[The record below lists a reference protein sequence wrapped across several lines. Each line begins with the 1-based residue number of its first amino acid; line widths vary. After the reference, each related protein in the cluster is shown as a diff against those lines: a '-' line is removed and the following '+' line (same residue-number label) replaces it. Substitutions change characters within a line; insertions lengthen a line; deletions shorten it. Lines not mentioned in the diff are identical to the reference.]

1 LSTTALRI
9 NHKDEQFA
17 KKALSLH
24 EKFQILEIITFW
36 PYMAYLENC
45 KKQSVFALL
54 AGQPLMLIG
63 ATGPVLVFEQSLY
76 MVSTSIQVQSLTL
89 NSPFILCFLQFSK

>member
-1 LSTTALRI
+1 MLLCCQSTFCILYSV
-9 NHKDEQFA
+9 
-17 KKALSLH
+17 LG
-24 EKFQILEIITFW
+24 EKT
-36 PYMAYLENC
+36 YDYLGVKETVISTSVC
-45 KKQSVFALL
+45 GIVFALL